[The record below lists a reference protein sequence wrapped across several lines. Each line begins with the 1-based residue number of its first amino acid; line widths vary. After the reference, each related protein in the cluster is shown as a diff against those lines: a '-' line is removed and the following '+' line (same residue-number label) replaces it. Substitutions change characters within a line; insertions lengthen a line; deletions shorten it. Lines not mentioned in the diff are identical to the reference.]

1 MLIGGFLLFDGSL
14 DIKVILE
21 VFLQTFL
28 AFFAILVFTRLL
40 NKQQMAQL
48 TFYDYVNGI
57 TFGSIAAA
65 LATDVQQRTWQHLL
79 GLTLFAALTY
89 LMSYLSLKSR
99 PLRKLLEGEPTIL
112 IHNGKILEQNMAEL
126 RYNLDDLTSQLR
138 EKDCFSIADVEFA
151 IAEPNG
157 SLSVLLK
164 TQKQPVTPVDLNIPT
179 SYSGI
184 STELIMDGKI
194 IYPNLEQHNL
204 DIKWLENELNKQGI
218 YSVSEVVFACLDTAG
233 NLYIDKKMD
242 QLENIIDIT
251 DKENSNR

>member
-1 MLIGGFLLFDGSL
+1 MFNGNFSL
-14 DIKVILE
+14 MVILE

-28 AFFAILVFTRLL
+28 AFFAILIFARIL

-57 TFGSIAAA
+57 TFGSIAAM
-65 LATDVQQRTWQHLL
+65 LASDVEQRTWQHLL
-79 GLTLFAALTY
+79 GLALFAALTY
-89 LMSYLSLKSR
+89 LMSYISLKSR
-99 PLRKLLEGEPTIL
+99 PLRKLLQGEPTIL
-112 IHNGKILEQNMAEL
+112 IHNGKILEGNMADL

-138 EKDCFSIADVEFA
+138 EKDCFNIADVEFA

-157 SLSVLLK
+157 SLTVLLK

-179 SYSGI
+179 SYCGI

-194 IYPNLEQHNL
+194 IYPNLDQENV

-218 YSVSEVVFACLDTAG
+218 YSVSEVMYASLDTAG
-233 NLYIDKKMD
+233 NLYIDKKID

-251 DKENSNR
+251 DKENSNK